1 MNKMRACTMAMI
13 MAASMVMG
21 AELRIGVINLDR
33 AFNEYHKTK
42 LADAQLQQQAD
53 EFNEE
58 RKKLVA
64 EYEKLQEEFTKLR
77 DEAQNI
83 ALSEVVRSAKREQA
97 EDKLI
102 ELRDFESR
110 IRRFDESRRKQ
121 LDDQGRRMR
130 KRIVDEIL
138 QTANNFAK
146 VRGYNLV
153 LDSSAQSLNGVE
165 VVIFSDPKLDLT
177 DDILGELNKG
187 KVETETRNP
196 TP

>member
-1 MNKMRACTMAMI
+1 MNKMRACTMAMV

-42 LADAQLQQQAD
+42 LADAQLRQQAD

-64 EYEKLQEEFTKLR
+64 EYEKLQEEFTRLR

-187 KVETETRNP
+187 KVETVTRNP

>member
-1 MNKMRACTMAMI
+1 MNKMSACTVAMV

-21 AELRIGVINLDR
+21 AEQRIGVINLDR

-42 LADAQLQQQAD
+42 LADAQLKQLAD

-58 RKKLVA
+58 RKKLMA

-83 ALSEVVRSAKREQA
+83 ALSEAVRSAKREQA

-138 QTANNFAK
+138 QAANNFAK

-165 VVIFSDPKLDLT
+165 MVIFSDPKLDLT

-187 KVETETRNP
+187 KVETGTGSP